1 MLKESE
7 SFHKYSNRTGIVFNL
22 TMPTPNLGLPFD
34 TTVQVYGPNKNLSDM
49 ILSVAGAGL

>member
-1 MLKESE
+1 MDTY
-7 SFHKYSNRTGIVFNL
+7 FFIC
-22 TMPTPNLGLPFD
+22 GLSLD